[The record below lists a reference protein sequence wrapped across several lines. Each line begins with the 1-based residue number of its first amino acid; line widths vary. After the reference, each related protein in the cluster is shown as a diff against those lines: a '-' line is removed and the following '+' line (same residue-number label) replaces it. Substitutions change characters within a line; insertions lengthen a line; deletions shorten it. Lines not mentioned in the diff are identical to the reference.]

1 MGTSG
6 RPPRPAQCQR
16 TARIFIGSRGPKL
29 SRSRLR
35 ISERIDQVDD
45 DAPNI
50 REGRPVASSQVWPVA
65 RSVVIARHA
74 DERTT
79 LLTYLDYYRETFDL
93 KCAGVDPERLSQRS
107 SPPSTMSLHGLA
119 RHLAGVE
126 RWWFAINFAGLDL
139 PMLYYSDDDPDQDFD
154 SLDGDPSEALR
165 VWRDECE
172 RSRGI
177 VATADLADVGAVERN
192 GSYTLRWLVLRMI
205 AEYAQHVGH
214 ADLLR
219 EGIDGAVGS

>member
-1 MGTSG
+1 M
-6 RPPRPAQCQR
+6 
-16 TARIFIGSRGPKL
+16 
-29 SRSRLR
+29 
-35 ISERIDQVDD
+35 DD
-45 DAPNI
+45 VAPNT
-50 REGRPVASSQVWPVA
+50 REGRSVASSQVWPVA

-79 LLTYLDYYRETFDL
+79 LVTYLDYYRETFEL
-93 KCAGVDPERLSQRS
+93 KCAGVDPGHLSQRS

-154 SLDGDPSEALR
+154 SLDGDPSEALS
-165 VWRDECE
+165 VWRTECE
-172 RSRGI
+172 RSRQI
-177 VATADLADVGAVERN
+177 VAAADLSAVGAVERN

-205 AEYAQHVGH
+205 TEYAQHMGH
-214 ADLLR
+214 ADFLR
-219 EGIDGAVGS
+219 EGIDGAVGA